1 MEKIT
6 LKKQD
11 ITKLIQVIREQ
22 EEEQEPFEV
31 VEVTP
36 DEIHQLLPA
45 IDYNLNALSKLRKY
59 RDKKIVVNGN
69 LKLRSNKSIKSLGP
83 IIRING
89 DLDIVDSG
97 IASLDGVKVTG
108 RISDWGSEMAKIRE
122 KRRVAGELAQAQ
134 SRREDNEW
142 SLENADEEGLCAIA
156 VFQYLQEEEPDEVQ
170 SEEDVDRLRQLKERR
185 GNIYYDQEQGN
196 DSDELQ
202 DELDSIDVEI
212 EEIEEK
218 IDVYSLIPSRYSYYG
233 KMRTYEIY
241 QGNLYGNTYVSS
253 TEDEAEKAALQYA
266 EEYVDEHGVTAF
278 NEHFW
283 MDHLDE
289 EGILDYFRD
298 FYEDDIRNNPDVYF
312 DDDDFELTTEQEER
326 KEQLENYIEEMEQL
340 KSDTEDEQSDLE
352 DSDSDEYYELD
363 EKIKEIESNIETA
376 QEELDEIEPDKEPTQ
391 DMIDR
396 KVDYMLDDVKY
407 DYRAKLDEFGMDI
420 SEYVDKD
427 ALAQAYVDSDGIGIM
442 NGYDGTYETT
452 YVNDET
458 YVVMRTN

>member
-11 ITKLIQVIREQ
+11 ITKLIQILKEQ
-22 EEEQEPFEV
+22 DEVEEPN
-31 VEVTP
+31 
-36 DEIHQLLPA
+36 DEIYIDSEELIRILPA
-45 IDYNLNALSKLRKY
+45 IDHNLNALSKLRKY
-59 RDKKIVVNGN
+59 RDKKIVVNGD
-69 LKLRSNKSIKSLGP
+69 LKLRGKPVKSLGP

-89 DLDIVDSG
+89 NLDISNTD
-97 IASLDGVKVTG
+97 IASIEGVQIAG
-108 RISDWGSEMAKIRE
+108 RVIDWGSEMAKIKER
-122 KRRVAGELAQAQ
+122 RRVAGELALAQ

-156 VFQYLQEEEPDEVQ
+156 VFQFLQEVEPDEVQ

-202 DELDSIDVEI
+202 DELDSIDAEI

-241 QGNLYGNTYVSS
+241 QGNLYGNSYASS
-253 TEDEAEKAALQYA
+253 TEDDAEKAALQYA
-266 EEYVDEHGVTAF
+266 EEYIYENGITVF
-278 NEHFW
+278 NENFW

-298 FYEDDIRNNPDVYF
+298 FYEDDIRNNTEAYF

-340 KSDTEDEQSDLE
+340 KSDTEDEQRELE

-376 QEELDEIEPDKEPTQ
+376 QNELDEIEPDTEPTEE
-391 DMIDR
+391 MIDR
-396 KVDYMLDDVKY
+396 KVDDLLDDVKY

-420 SEYVDKD
+420 SDYVDKD

-442 NGYDGTYETT
+442 SSYDGSYETT

>member
-11 ITKLIQVIREQ
+11 ITKLIQILKEQ
-22 EEEQEPFEV
+22 DEVEEPN
-31 VEVTP
+31 
-36 DEIHQLLPA
+36 DEIYIDSEELIRILPA
-45 IDYNLNALSKLRKY
+45 IDHNLNALSKLRKY
-59 RDKKIVVNGN
+59 RDKKIVVNGD
-69 LKLRSNKSIKSLGP
+69 LKLRGKPVKSLGP

-89 DLDIVDSG
+89 NLDISDTD
-97 IASLDGVKVTG
+97 IASIEGVQIAG
-108 RISDWGSEMAKIRE
+108 RVIDWGSEMAKIKER
-122 KRRVAGELAQAQ
+122 RRVAGELALAQ

-156 VFQYLQEEEPDEVQ
+156 VFQFLQEVEPDEVQ

-202 DELDSIDVEI
+202 DELDSIDAEI

-241 QGNLYGNTYVSS
+241 QGNLYGNSYASS
-253 TEDEAEKAALQYA
+253 TEDDAEKAALQYA
-266 EEYVDEHGVTAF
+266 EEYIYENGITVF
-278 NEHFW
+278 NENFW

-298 FYEDDIRNNPDVYF
+298 FYEDDIRNNTEAYF

-340 KSDTEDEQSDLE
+340 KSDTEDEQRELE

-376 QEELDEIEPDKEPTQ
+376 QNELDEIEPDTEPTEE
-391 DMIDR
+391 MIDR
-396 KVDYMLDDVKY
+396 KVDDLLDDVKY

-420 SEYVDKD
+420 SDYVDKD

-442 NGYDGTYETT
+442 SSYDGSYETT

>member
-11 ITKLIQVIREQ
+11 ITKLIKVIREQ

-36 DEIHQLLPA
+36 EEIYRLLPA

-97 IASLDGVKVTG
+97 ISSLDGVKVTG
-108 RISDWGSEMAKIRE
+108 RVTDWGSEMAKIKER
-122 KRRVAGELAQAQ
+122 RRVAGELAMGQ

-142 SLENADEEGLCAIA
+142 SLENADEEGLGAIA
-156 VFQYLQEEEPDEVQ
+156 VFQYLQEEEPNEVQ

-202 DELDSIDVEI
+202 DELDSIDAEI

-218 IDVYSLIPSRYSYYG
+218 IDVYSLIPSKYSYYG
-233 KMRTYEIY
+233 KMRTYDIY
-241 QGNLYGNTYVSS
+241 QGNLYGKTYASS
-253 TEDEAEKAALQYA
+253 TEDEAERAALEYA
-266 EEYVDEHGVTAF
+266 
-278 NEHFW
+278 
-283 MDHLDE
+283 
-289 EGILDYFRD
+289 I
-298 FYEDDIRNNPDVYF
+298 
-312 DDDDFELTTEQEER
+312 EL
-326 KEQLENYIEEMEQL
+326 
-340 KSDTEDEQSDLE
+340 
-352 DSDSDEYYELD
+352 
-363 EKIKEIESNIETA
+363 
-376 QEELDEIEPDKEPTQ
+376 
-391 DMIDR
+391 
-396 KVDYMLDDVKY
+396 
-407 DYRAKLDEFGMDI
+407 
-420 SEYVDKD
+420 
-427 ALAQAYVDSDGIGIM
+427 
-442 NGYDGTYETT
+442 
-452 YVNDET
+452 
-458 YVVMRTN
+458 VVP